1 MCKCTDVQ
9 FADDRCSLYINPKT
23 HSFKN
28 LLIHITK
35 QNMPSVT
42 DQLSVVIEKTERLI
56 ALCNALQ
63 EENDLLK
70 LENQSLGAALNVS
83 KDKGK
88 ELEEKLRV
96 LKLAKSFSETN
107 EKNLDIKQKI
117 NEFVREIDKCIV
129 LLKK

>member
-1 MCKCTDVQ
+1 
-9 FADDRCSLYINPKT
+9 
-23 HSFKN
+23 
-28 LLIHITK
+28 
-35 QNMPSVT
+35 MPSVT
-42 DQLSVVIEKTERLI
+42 DQLSIVVEKTERLI
-56 ALCNALQ
+56 ALCGALQ

-70 LENQSLGAALNVS
+70 LENQSLSTALNVS
-83 KDKGK
+83 KDKSK

-107 EKNLDIKQKI
+107 EKSLDIKQKI